1 MYSIINRRKLYR
13 FILWNS
19 SEFERE
25 ISSGLSL
32 MIGTAPENLSLILN
46 LNDLEPD
53 YDPKLRQFLYFYKS
67 KFIFYLSYIAL

>member
-46 LNDLEPD
+46 SNDLEPD
-53 YDPKLRQFLYFYKS
+53 YDPKLE
-67 KFIFYLSYIAL
+67 I